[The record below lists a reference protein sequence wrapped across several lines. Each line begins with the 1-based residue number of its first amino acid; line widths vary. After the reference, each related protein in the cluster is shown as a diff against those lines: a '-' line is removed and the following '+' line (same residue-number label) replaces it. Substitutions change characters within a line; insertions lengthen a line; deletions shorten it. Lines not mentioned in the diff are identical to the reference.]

1 MSDATTDPVGFTV
14 WIEPYPGLTELEQ
27 VRFQRRLEDYL
38 HGQDLVMS
46 GGPLCGV
53 VSSPERDVT
62 AIDQV
67 ELINQLIDD
76 TAVRTLSISPIGF
89 DQGEPAPREEGF
101 LEVRALDL
109 AVIGLTILHRTRGVA
124 AQTYLQLL
132 GGFVRPATH

>member
-1 MSDATTDPVGFTV
+1 MSDEASEAMGFTV

-27 VRFQRRLEDYL
+27 IQFQRRLEDHL
-38 HGQDLVMS
+38 LGQDLVMN

-53 VSSPERDVT
+53 ISSPERDVT
-62 AIDQV
+62 AVDQV

-76 TAVRTLSISPIGF
+76 SAVRTLCISPIAF
-89 DQGEPAPREEGF
+89 DQGEPAKRKEGY

-109 AVIGLTILHRTRGVA
+109 AVIGLTILHRSRGVP

-132 GGFVRPATH
+132 GGFVRPAMH